1 MGSEN
6 HASLLGEHQVLFP
19 AEPSLPTR
27 SWMHACVRACMRACV
42 RCFIP
47 LGWGDASVDNSLQ
60 HNYKGPSLDPIITC
74 I

>member
-27 SWMHACVRACMRACV
+27 SWMHACVQ
-42 RCFIP
+42 CFIP

-60 HNYKGPSLDPIITC
+60 HNNKGPSLDPIITC